1 MSESNKKQPSLTT
14 EQLAE
19 KAFQD
24 IQRMSPEEKTAAREN
39 LDKELKPKRPRRPR
53 REYGIG
59 DFLSYIH
66 SDGGIAN
73 AARRVAHEE
82 QLFLN
87 FKPEG
92 KPVN

>member
-1 MSESNKKQPSLTT
+1 MRSNKKQPSPTT

-19 KAFQD
+19 KALQD
-24 IQRMSPEEKTAAREN
+24 IQQMSPEEKAEVRQH
-39 LDKELKPKRPRRPR
+39 LDKELKPKPRRPR